1 MNYLSMLCA
10 TDFEANAIILY
21 VIVALIILVVLGQ
34 SFYFLIRAYKR
45 AKEKGMDMSK
55 INKTI
60 SSAAIFTIAPAV
72 SILIGV
78 IVLSKS
84 LGVPFSWLRLSVIG
98 SLSYETTAAASAL
111 DALGKSLSE
120 LITDPDVFVTI
131 TWIMT
136 IGIILSLVLT
146 PILTKKIQGGLKTM
160 EKKDKKWTEILNN
173 AMFVGMISAFLGF
186 VFGDVYLIFEG
197 NTSGLT
203 PVCVMAVSALTMCL
217 CGLLS
222 SKFKIKWITDYAVPF
237 SLIVGMLS
245 AIPISSLLGAWAG

>member
-1 MNYLSMLCA
+1 MNMFNMLSA
-10 TDFEANAIILY
+10 IDFSSNAIILY
-21 VIVALIILVVLGQ
+21 VIVAVIILVVLGQ

-55 INKTI
+55 IKKTI

-78 IVLSKS
+78 LVLSKS

-111 DALGKSLSE
+111 DALGKTMSE
-120 LITDPDVFVTI
+120 LISDPDVFVTI
-131 TWIMT
+131 AWIMT

-146 PILTKKIQGGLKTM
+146 PILTKKIQGGLKNM
-160 EKKDKKWTEILNN
+160 ENKDKKWTEILNN

-186 VFGDVYLIFEG
+186 VFGDVYLIFDG
-197 NTSGLT
+197 DTSGLT
-203 PVCVMAVSALTMCL
+203 PVCVMAVSAITMCI

-237 SLIVGMLS
+237 SLIVGMIS
-245 AIPISSLLGAWAG
+245 AIPITSLLGAWAG